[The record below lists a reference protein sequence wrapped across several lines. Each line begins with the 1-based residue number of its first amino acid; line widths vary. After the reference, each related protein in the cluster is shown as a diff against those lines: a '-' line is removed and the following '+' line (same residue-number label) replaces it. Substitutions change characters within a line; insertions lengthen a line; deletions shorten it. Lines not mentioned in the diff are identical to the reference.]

1 MTTAKSSMITWGA
14 ISWLISLQFFI
25 IQFVVQ
31 LAWATPYSLLHNY
44 ISDLGNTACSDF
56 STNSPLYICS
66 PLHSLMNAS
75 FILLGIT
82 LPLGAFLTHHFFP
95 PGRSRSIG
103 LALVGSAGLGLILV
117 GFAPENVNIGVHATG
132 AALQF
137 IAGNVG
143 MIIIGALLYQRHHT
157 QLGRF
162 SVVWGLV
169 GLIGLVVFMVCR
181 ISNSSLGLGVG
192 GWERVVVYPLPVWAI
207 VMGVI
212 MLREKSG

>member
-1 MTTAKSSMITWGA
+1 MLNTRNSEITWGA
-14 ISWLISLQFFI
+14 ISWLSSIQFFI
-25 IQFVVQ
+25 IQLVVQ
-31 LAWATPYSLLHNY
+31 LAWTTPYSLRHNY

-56 STNSPLYICS
+56 STTSPLSICS

-82 LPLGAFLTHHFFP
+82 LPLGALLARHFFP
-95 PGRSRSIG
+95 PGRGRSIG
-103 LALVGSAGLGLILV
+103 LTLVGSAGLGLILV
-117 GFAPENVNIGVHATG
+117 GFAPENVNIGIHATG
-132 AALQF
+132 AAVQF

-143 MIIIGALLYQRHHT
+143 MIVIGALLARRHHA

-162 SVVWGLV
+162 SVVWGLI
-169 GLIGLVVFMVCR
+169 GLLGLVVFMACR
-181 ISNSSLGLGVG
+181 VSHSSLGLGVG

-212 MLREKSG
+212 MLQNKSG

>member
-1 MTTAKSSMITWGA
+1 MINTSSAKITWGA
-14 ISWLISLQFFI
+14 ISWLSSLQFFI
-25 IQFVVQ
+25 IQLIVQ
-31 LAWATPYSLLHNY
+31 LAWATPYSLRHNY

-66 PLHSLMNAS
+66 PLHRVMNAS
-75 FILLGIT
+75 FILLGLT
-82 LPLGAFLTHHFFP
+82 LPLGAFLTRHFFP
-95 PGRSRSIG
+95 RGRGRNIG
-103 LALVGSAGLGLILV
+103 LTLVGSAGLGLILV
-117 GFAPENVNIGVHATG
+117 GFAPENVTISVHATG

-137 IAGNVG
+137 MAGNVG
-143 MIIIGALLYQRHHT
+143 MIVIGALFYQRHHT

-162 SVVWGLV
+162 SVIWGLV